1 MLAVFQEIS
10 AEEAA
15 MQALFDESRC
25 GLFDAPLIDGL
36 GLFDAPLIDGLG
48 LFDPSEPTQAKT
60 RKRSRA
66 KPRAKPA

>member
-36 GLFDAPLIDGLG
+36 GLFD
-48 LFDPSEPTQAKT
+48 PSEPTQAKT